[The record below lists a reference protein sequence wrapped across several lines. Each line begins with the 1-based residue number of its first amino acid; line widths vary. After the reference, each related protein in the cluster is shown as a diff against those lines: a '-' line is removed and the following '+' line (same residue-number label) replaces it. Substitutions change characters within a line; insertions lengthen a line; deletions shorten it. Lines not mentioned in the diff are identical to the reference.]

1 MNFIDKLNRRYASKM
16 MNGTPVADEKI
27 ENILEAI
34 RLAPTSLGLQAFE
47 VFVIKNPQI
56 RQQIYEQAATGQPQ
70 IPGCSH
76 LLVFAAKK
84 RISTEMLDEYI
95 SLIRRTRDFPE
106 EKLTSF
112 RNMMGYLEKRTDE
125 DNFAWAAR
133 QVYIALGF
141 ALAAAAVEEVDS
153 VPIEGFRPAEV
164 DRILALDDKNLA
176 SVCMM
181 AIGNRDEALDYNAKL
196 PKVRKPKGHIF
207 TEL

>member
-47 VFVIKNPQI
+47 VYVIKSPQI

-84 RISTEMLDEYI
+84 HISTEMLDEYV
-95 SLIRRTRDFPE
+95 SLIRRIRNFPE

-112 RNMMGYLEKRTDE
+112 RNMIGYLEMRTDE

-153 VPIEGFRPAEV
+153 VPIEGFKPAEV
-164 DRILALDDKNLA
+164 DRILALGDKNLA
-176 SVCMM
+176 SLCMM

-196 PKVRKPKGHIF
+196 PKVRKSKDQIF

>member
-16 MNGTPVADEKI
+16 MNGTPVSDEKI

-47 VFVIKNPQI
+47 VYVIKNEKV
-56 RQQIYEQAATGQPQ
+56 RQQIFDAAASGQPQ
-70 IPGCSH
+70 IPSCSH

-84 RISTEMLDEYI
+84 HVSSEMLNEYV
-95 SLIRRTRDFPE
+95 SLIKQTRNFPE
-106 EKLTSF
+106 EKLIAF
-112 RNMMGYLEKRTDE
+112 RNMIAFLENRSDE

-133 QVYIALGF
+133 QIYIALGF
-141 ALAAAAVEEVDS
+141 GLAAAAVEDVDS
-153 VPIEGFRPAEV
+153 VPIEGFKPAEV
-164 DRILALDDKNLA
+164 DKILAFADKNLG

-196 PKVRKPKGHIF
+196 PKVRKPKSQIF